1 MYSATYMLRPAQ
13 PSDAADIEALHEMA
27 FGPGRFA
34 RTAFRLREGVAP
46 DRDLSLV
53 AQFGDR
59 VGGSVTMTR
68 IRIGHEP
75 ALVLG
80 PLAVHPDFARKGAG
94 RALVRAS
101 LNAARIAGHRL
112 VLLVGDEPYYG
123 PLGFRRVDYAKVM
136 LPGPV
141 DPRRVLLAELQPGAF
156 DAAEGMARN
165 WHW

>member
-1 MYSATYMLRPAQ
+1 MFSPTYILRPTQ

-46 DRDLSLV
+46 DPQLSLV
-53 AQFGDR
+53 AQFSDR
-59 VGGSVTMTR
+59 LGGSVTMTP
-68 IRIGHEP
+68 IRIGPEP
-75 ALVLG
+75 ALLLG

-94 RALVRAS
+94 RSLVRAS
-101 LNAARIAGHRL
+101 LEAARRVGHRL

-123 PLGFRRVDYAKVM
+123 PLGFARVDYTKLT

-141 DPRRVLLAELQPGAF
+141 DPRRVLLAGLAPGAF
-156 DAAEGMARN
+156 EAAAGMAKN

>member
-1 MYSATYMLRPAQ
+1 MYSATYMLRSAQ
-13 PSDAADIEALHEMA
+13 PSDVADIEALHEMA

-46 DRDLSLV
+46 DMKLSLV

-59 VGGSVTMTR
+59 LGGSVTMTR
-68 IRIGHEP
+68 IRIGHAP
-75 ALVLG
+75 ALLLG
-80 PLAVHPDFARKGAG
+80 PLAVHPDFGRKGAG

-101 LNAARIAGHRL
+101 LNAARLAGHRL

-123 PLGFRRVDYAKVM
+123 PLGFRRVDPAKVM

-156 DAAEGMARN
+156 DGAEGMAKN